1 MSGKIG
7 IHWMGWMWKKE
18 KIMSLKA
25 DQFVASSFSLNGGGA
40 RAYTLWWW
48 IWKEIWIIVYS
59 WFFFCACTFTDSR
72 RNSTTNFYSETRAC
86 FSPKNMKYLEIIAP
100 DIVPVMNKG
109 ITHHQ
114 VLFTLF
120 PSPEKNL
127 RSTIFWMLDDFCAEK
142 WMGYFLCVCC
152 MWWAQ
157 FQPRLPHVIC
167 QDAATIA
174 TSFSCNMSMMIW
186 RYVQEYANS
195 SSLVG
200 SLLSNQKKMR
210 EKSKRSNS
218 IYSPCHIFSKH
229 LSLLHCYIM

>member
-25 DQFVASSFSLNGGGA
+25 DQFVASSAGA

-72 RNSTTNFYSETRAC
+72 RNSTTNFYSESRAC
-86 FSPKNMKYLEIIAP
+86 FSPKYMKYLEIIAP

-120 PSPEKNL
+120 PSPRKKTSGAQYFECLMIFVL
-127 RSTIFWMLDDFCAEK
+127 RNGWDIF
-142 WMGYFLCVCC
+142 CVSVVC
-152 MWWAQ
+152 
-157 FQPRLPHVIC
+157 
-167 QDAATIA
+167 
-174 TSFSCNMSMMIW
+174 
-186 RYVQEYANS
+186 E
-195 SSLVG
+195 
-200 SLLSNQKKMR
+200 
-210 EKSKRSNS
+210 
-218 IYSPCHIFSKH
+218 
-229 LSLLHCYIM
+229 